1 MKEHRRWHSRRD
13 SPESITRTPGHL
25 FHETSGNSSFQKDPQ
40 KKVKM
45 SDFVLSN
52 PMRNKMNAGQLAVG
66 MIVRLIRG
74 VEVVALA
81 KTAGFDC
88 LFLDMEH
95 NVFSHETVSDIC
107 LSALL
112 AGITPLVRVGEVNGP
127 TINRALDCGATGIIV
142 PHVESAED
150 AKKVVNAAKFTPIG
164 HRSIMPCLPQLLFKD
179 MPSKKAMEIVN
190 EATMVILMVESLDAL
205 DRVEEIAAVKGVD
218 MLLVGA
224 NDLANEMGFP
234 GQLDHPSVTEAIKR
248 VAAACRSAGIHFGVG
263 GLGGRPDL
271 AKEMIALGARYAT
284 AGADITFFSQ
294 AASAQAKKFG

>member
-1 MKEHRRWHSRRD
+1 
-13 SPESITRTPGHL
+13 
-25 FHETSGNSSFQKDPQ
+25 
-40 KKVKM
+40 M
-45 SDFVLSN
+45 SDFILSN
-52 PMRNKMNAGQLAVG
+52 PMREKMDSGELAVG

-112 AGITPLVRVGEVNGP
+112 AGITPLVRVGEVNAP
-127 TINRALDCGATGIIV
+127 VINRALDCGATGIIV

-150 AKKVVNAAKFTPIG
+150 AKKVVDAAKFTPIG
-164 HRSIMPCLPQLLFKD
+164 HRSVMPCLPQLLFKD
-179 MPSKKAMEIVN
+179 MPAVKAMKLVN
-190 EATMVILMVESLDAL
+190 DVTMVILMIESIAAL
-205 DRVEEIAAVKGVD
+205 DHVEEIANVAGVD

-224 NDLANEMGFP
+224 NDLANEMGCP
-234 GQLDHPSVTEAIKR
+234 GQLDHPTVTVSIKR
-248 VAAACRSAGIHFGVG
+248 VAAACKSSGIHFGVG

-294 AASAQAKKFG
+294 AASAQARKFG